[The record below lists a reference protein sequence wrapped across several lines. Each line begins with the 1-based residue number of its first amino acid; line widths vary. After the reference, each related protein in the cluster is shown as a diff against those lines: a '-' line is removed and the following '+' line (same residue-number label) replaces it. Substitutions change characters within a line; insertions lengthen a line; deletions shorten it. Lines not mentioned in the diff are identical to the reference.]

1 MFGYKHKELRN
12 LFLRLCFLILKG
24 LIDIKELLIHFFFVF
39 FEVVEQNVCDIFVGF
54 LQG

>member
-1 MFGYKHKELRN
+1 MFTYKSKKLRN
-12 LFLRLCFLILKG
+12 LSLSLLFLILKG

-39 FEVVEQNVCDIFVGF
+39 FEVVKQNVGNIFVGF